1 MGALFGTDGVRG
13 RWGTDLT
20 PDLVRSLAYA
30 ATRVLGAERV
40 LIGRDTRA
48 SGEPIERELAAGIAA
63 AGGHPLVAGIIP
75 TPAIAVLVRSYRCE
89 AGAVI
94 SASHNPA
101 DDNGIKF
108 FGPDGMKLPDDVEHK
123 IESEMDG
130 PAASPADTR
139 EPVPDAEERYLDFLL
154 DHAPSVAGLRV
165 IVDAANGAAFHVA
178 PEALR
183 RAGATVEAIG
193 VSPDGR
199 NINDNC
205 GSTHPEHLQR
215 LVVERGAHVGI
226 AHDGDADRLIA
237 VDEGGEIVDGDQVLA
252 ICALDRKRRGVLKGN
267 AVVATVMANL
277 GFHRAMRA
285 HGVDVVETAVGDRY
299 VLEAMRERGLEL
311 GGEQSGHLI
320 FLDRHTTGDGIMTAL
335 RLLDVLVRADIPLSE
350 LAAVAPRLPQVLIN
364 VNVGNR
370 DALDDAALVWDEVE
384 NTRAALGEHGRV
396 LIRPSG
402 TEPVVRVMVQAD
414 TEDAAQSE
422 AERLSHIV
430 ESALS

>member
-30 ATRVLGAERV
+30 AARVLGAARV

-48 SGEPIERELAAGIAA
+48 SGEPIEHALAEGIVA
-63 AGGHPLVAGIIP
+63 AGGHALLAGIIP
-75 TPAIAVLVRSYRCE
+75 TPAVAVLVHEYGCE

-101 DDNGIKF
+101 EDNGIKF
-108 FGPDGMKLPDDVEHK
+108 FGADGMKLADDIEDK
-123 IESEMDG
+123 ISSEMNG
-130 PAASPADTR
+130 PAAPSGTVG
-139 EPVPDAEERYLDFLL
+139 EPVADAEERYLAFLL
-154 DHAPSVAGLRV
+154 DHAPSLEGLRV
-165 IVDAANGAAFHVA
+165 VVDAANGAAYRVA

-183 RAGATVEAIG
+183 RAGATVEAIN
-193 VSPDGR
+193 VTPDGR
-199 NINDNC
+199 NINDGC
-205 GSTHPEHLQR
+205 GSMHPESLQA

-237 VDEGGEIVDGDQVLA
+237 VDERGELVDGDQVLA
-252 ICALDRKRRGVLKGN
+252 ICALDRKRRGALKGD

-277 GFHRAMRA
+277 GFHQAMRRHA
-285 HGVDVVETAVGDRY
+285 VGVVETAVGDRY
-299 VLEAMRERGLEL
+299 VLEAMREKGLEL

-335 RLLDVLVRADIPLSE
+335 RLLDVLVRADVPLSQ

-364 VNVGNR
+364 VAVGNR
-370 DALDDAALVWDEVE
+370 DALDGATGVWDEVE
-384 NTRAALGEHGRV
+384 RLRAALGEHGRV
-396 LIRPSG
+396 LVRPSG

-414 TEDAAQSE
+414 TEEIAQSE
-422 AERLSHIV
+422 AERLAGVV
-430 ESALS
+430 EAALS